1 MPALGPNLPD
11 AESPTPLPSQLQH
24 SLTGH
29 DGPVLAVRFNKAGTY
44 CLSAG
49 RDRTIKLWNPHRGVN
64 IKTYTG
70 HGYDVRDVAVS
81 ADNSRFASVGGDR
94 QLFLWDVSTGRIIR
108 KFGGHD
114 GVINSVAYSPNNE
127 VLVTGG
133 YDQAVKVWDTRART
147 FSPLQI
153 MRAFADSVSSVA
165 ITASAEIVA
174 GSVDGTVR
182 RFDVRMGLE
191 VCDTMAAP
199 VTCVAVSGDGLSLLA
214 GCMDA
219 TVRLVDKAG
228 GDLLASYSGHKHASY
243 SMDSCFT
250 PSDDHVVSGS
260 EDGKVYYWDLAEAT
274 ISKAFVA
281 HEGPVCTVAVHPNG
295 AMLITAGT
303 DGAVKVWK

>member
-1 MPALGPNLPD
+1 MPALGPQLPD
-11 AESPTPLPSQLQH
+11 EAQHISLPSKLQH
-24 SLTGH
+24 SLRGH
-29 DGPVLAVRFNKAGTY
+29 DGPVLAVRFNKTGTY

-81 ADNSRFASVGGDR
+81 SDNSRFASVGGDR
-94 QLFLWDVSTGRIIR
+94 QLFLWDVSTGQTIR

-133 YDQAVKVWDTRART
+133 YDQAVKVWDTRTRAFT
-147 FSPLQI
+147 ALQV
-153 MRAFADSVSSVA
+153 MRAFGDSVTSVVV
-165 ITASAEIVA
+165 TTSAEIVG

-191 VCDTMAAP
+191 VADSVGAA
-199 VTCVAVSGDGLSLLA
+199 VTSVSVSGDGLCVLASCMEGTLKLL
-214 GCMDA
+214 
-219 TVRLVDKAG
+219 DKSG

-243 SMDSCFT
+243 SLDSCFT
-250 PSDDHVVSGS
+250 PSDAHVVSGS
-260 EDGKVYYWDLAEAT
+260 EDGKVFYWELVEAT
-274 ISKAFVA
+274 ISKSFVA
-281 HEGPVCTVAVHPNG
+281 HSGPVCTVAVHPDG
-295 AMLITAGT
+295 SMLLTGGT
-303 DGAVKVWK
+303 DGAVNVWK